1 VSLLEADELDVK
13 GQPSTA
19 YYKSK
24 VLTKASKVVKV
35 LIECDPWGKSYPVEP
50 NFVVDV
56 VVVVVVAAAVVVVV
70 VAVLVVVV
78 VVVMVVVVVVAV
90 LVVVLAAVAVQP
102 QRQLRQKHL
111 V

>member
-56 VVVVVVAAAVVVVV
+56 VVVVVVAAAVVVV
-70 VAVLVVVV
+70 AVLVVVV